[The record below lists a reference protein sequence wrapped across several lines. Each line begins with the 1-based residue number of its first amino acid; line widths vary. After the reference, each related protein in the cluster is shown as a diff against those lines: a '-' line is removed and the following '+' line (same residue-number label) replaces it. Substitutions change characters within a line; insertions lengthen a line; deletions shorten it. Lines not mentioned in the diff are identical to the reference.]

1 MKGRKWMLVYAA
13 CLAIVL
19 AALYWVS
26 AAALDLER
34 DWVEARADADRQES
48 LRLALWR
55 MDSWLVPLLAA
66 EAARPALSYEPF
78 YQQTAVVSKKGE
90 PRVPEPVLAPSPLL
104 SYQSE
109 YFRLHFQ
116 YGADG
121 RVTSPQ
127 VPEGEYRE
135 LAEGGYLSPE
145 RIDYNDSVLEGIEQN
160 LSLNKVAACVAAAE
174 GAAPA
179 VPPVTAQQ
187 QEQIFEDPQLLNIAQ
202 QARNVSE
209 LSRRQGA
216 YRASQSLQAASAGA
230 FVGFWSDGDLVF
242 SRAVRLGE
250 QEIYQGILCDWPK
263 LRAALL
269 AQIADL
275 FPQADL
281 VPVRGGETGP
291 GAMLLATIPVSL
303 VAGEA
308 AVSAGAALG
317 PLRLTLGLAWGAVL
331 AGAAAVAA
339 TLRSA
344 ILFAQKRA
352 RFASAVTHELRTP
365 LTTFRLYAEM
375 LAEGMVQEPGQRAR
389 YLETLR
395 DESGRL
401 SRLVENVLAY
411 ARLEEGRWRAAP
423 RETTLGA
430 LMAYVVPSLARR
442 AEASSMELCLES
454 GADPPGGAILR
465 VDPEVVGQVLFNLVD
480 NACKYAA
487 DGSDSRI
494 HLSTQVAGGHVRL
507 SVRDHG
513 PGVAAERRRSI
524 FRPFERGGDT
534 VQAIPGVGLGL
545 ALSRGL
551 ADDMGGRLELDDRAE
566 GECGASFTL
575 TLPLRAAGTGAPGPS
590 RSP

>member
-1 MKGRKWMLVYAA
+1 MKGRKWMLVYAG

-26 AAALDLER
+26 AAALKLER

-66 EAARPALSYEPF
+66 EAARPALAYEPF

-121 RVTSPQ
+121 RITSPQ
-127 VPEGEYRE
+127 VPQGEYRE
-135 LAEGGYLSPE
+135 LAEGGYLSAE
-145 RIDYNDSVLEGIEQN
+145 RINYNDSVLVGIEQN
-160 LSLNKVAACVAAAE
+160 LSLDTVASCVAAAE

-179 VPPVTAQQ
+179 VPLVTAQQ
-187 QEQIFEDPQLLNIAQ
+187 EQAFEDPQLLNIAQ

-230 FVGFWSDGDLVF
+230 FVGFWSGGDLVF
-242 SRAVRLGE
+242 SRLVRLGD

-269 AQIADL
+269 AQIGDL
-275 FPQADL
+275 FPHADL
-281 VPVRGGETGP
+281 VPVRSPAAGP
-291 GAMLLATIPVSL
+291 RAMMLATMPVSL

-308 AVSAGAALG
+308 AMSAGAVLG
-317 PLRLTLGLAWGAVL
+317 PLRMTLGLAWAAVL

-339 TLRSA
+339 TLRST
-344 ILFAQKRA
+344 IHFAQKRA

-375 LAEGMVQEPGQRAR
+375 LAEGMVQEPGQRAQ

-430 LMAYVVPSLARR
+430 LMDHVVPALARR
-442 AEASSMELCLES
+442 AAGSSMELCLES
-454 GADPPGGAILR
+454 DGDRGAILR

-487 DGSDSRI
+487 EGSDSRI
-494 HLSTQVAGGHVRL
+494 HLSAQVADGQVRL

-513 PGVAAERRRSI
+513 PGVGAERRRSI

-534 VQAIPGVGLGL
+534 VHSIPGVGLGL

-551 ADDMGGRLELDDRAE
+551 AADMGGRLDLDEPAA

-575 TLPLRAAGTGAPGPS
+575 TLPLRGSGAGAPGPS
-590 RSP
+590 RTP